1 MPNCVTTATAA
12 GEAPG
17 ILDEFRA
24 GQRARRLGC
33 PADRG
38 AERTMEDTQR
48 EAAVREAA
56 MRLRSHRR
64 NLVAWSLSANPADR
78 YGDPRLMR
86 PVRTRRIRRSLRT
99 GALITVIGMMRLARG
114 ARYRWRPL
122 LAGTVLTVVGV
133 MLRGGVWG
141 LLITLPGLWFLV
153 YTLLIPAS
161 SDTDRK
167 RHAELEREL
176 AAYSTP
182 AQRCDLE
189 ATLDRYPDELTYELR
204 AILTNQAMAAHR
216 SGIPGTRRC

>member
-1 MPNCVTTATAA
+1 M
-12 GEAPG
+12 
-17 ILDEFRA
+17 R
-24 GQRARRLGC
+24 QRACAVADCMLNMGC
-33 PADRG
+33 PAIPVPDPAAARLTGG

-56 MRLRSHRR
+56 MRLRAHRR

-153 YTLLIPAS
+153 YTLL
-161 SDTDRK
+161 
-167 RHAELEREL
+167 
-176 AAYSTP
+176 
-182 AQRCDLE
+182 
-189 ATLDRYPDELTYELR
+189 
-204 AILTNQAMAAHR
+204 
-216 SGIPGTRRC
+216 

>member
-1 MPNCVTTATAA
+1 
-12 GEAPG
+12 
-17 ILDEFRA
+17 
-24 GQRARRLGC
+24 
-33 PADRG
+33 
-38 AERTMEDTQR
+38 
-48 EAAVREAA
+48 

-64 NLVAWSLSANPADR
+64 NLVAWSLLANPADR

-86 PVRTRRIRRSLRT
+86 PVRTRRIRRSLHT
-99 GALITVIGMMRLARG
+99 GALITVIGLMGLARG
-114 ARYRWRPL
+114 TRYRWRPL

-133 MLRGGVWG
+133 MLRGGVLG

-153 YTLLIPAS
+153 CTLLIPAS

-176 AAYSTP
+176 DAYSTP

-189 ATLDRYPDELTYELR
+189 ATLDRYPDEVTYELR
-204 AILTNQAMAAHR
+204 AILTSQAMAAHS

>member
-1 MPNCVTTATAA
+1 
-12 GEAPG
+12 
-17 ILDEFRA
+17 
-24 GQRARRLGC
+24 
-33 PADRG
+33 
-38 AERTMEDTQR
+38 MEDTQR
-48 EAAVREAA
+48 EAGVREAA

-86 PVRTRRIRRSLRT
+86 PVRTRQIRRSLRT
-99 GALITVIGMMRLARG
+99 GALITVIGLMRLARG
-114 ARYRWRPL
+114 ARHRWRPL
-122 LAGTVLTVVGV
+122 LAGMALTVVGV

-141 LLITLPGLWFLV
+141 LITLPGLWFLV
-153 YTLLIPAS
+153 YTLLIPAT

-189 ATLDRYPDELTYELR
+189 ATLDRYPDKVTYELR
-204 AILTNQAMAAHR
+204 AILTSQAMAAHS

>member
-1 MPNCVTTATAA
+1 VPNCVTTATAA

-99 GALITVIGMMRLARG
+99 AALITVIGMMRLARG

>member
-1 MPNCVTTATAA
+1 MPS
-12 GEAPG
+12 
-17 ILDEFRA
+17 DFRGRA
-24 GQRARRLGC
+24 QRARHLGC

-78 YGDPRLMR
+78 YGDPRLML
-86 PVRTRRIRRSLRT
+86 PVRTRPIRRSLRT
-99 GALITVIGMMRLARG
+99 GALI
-114 ARYRWRPL
+114 
-122 LAGTVLTVVGV
+122 TVVGV

-161 SDTDRK
+161 SHTDRK
-167 RHAELEREL
+167 RHAELEHEL
-176 AAYSTP
+176 AAYLTP
-182 AQRCDLE
+182 AQRFDLE
-189 ATLDRYPDELTYELR
+189 ATLDRYPDEVTYELR
-204 AILTNQAMAAHR
+204 AILTNQAMAAHS